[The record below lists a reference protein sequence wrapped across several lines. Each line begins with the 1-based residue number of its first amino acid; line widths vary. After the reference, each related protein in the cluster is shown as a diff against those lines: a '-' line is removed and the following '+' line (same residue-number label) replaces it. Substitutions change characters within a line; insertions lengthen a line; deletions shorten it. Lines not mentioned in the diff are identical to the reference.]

1 MDDFASRFGAA
12 RQQRDTAERARAEA
26 QRQRDLEQ
34 QGHERALAQGAS
46 HIAAALTAKG
56 VPPDLRISQRV
67 RTTSKRM
74 FRDVV
79 TETLTE
85 VAEGWAFS
93 LRTHE
98 FNDPDTQSSNS
109 WSFTATGY
117 LLTATGVVHSFS
129 IRGYG
134 HLPQRSGGVLEL
146 VDTDFAPWGS
156 PGKSNGPMR
165 LENNGLAKTL
175 VDGLIDLALRY
186 DVEPV

>member
-12 RQQRDTAERARAEA
+12 RQQRDAAERIRAEA
-26 QRQRDLEQ
+26 QRQQDLEQ

-56 VPPDLRISQRV
+56 VPPDLRILQRV
-67 RTTSKRM
+67 RVVSKRM
-74 FRDVV
+74 FREVI
-79 TETLTE
+79 TETFPE

-93 LRTHE
+93 LHTHE

-109 WSFTATGY
+109 YSFNANGY
-117 LLTATGVVHSFS
+117 VLTATGVVHSFS

-146 VDTDFAPWGS
+146 IDTDFAPWGS
-156 PGKSNGPMR
+156 PGKSNGPMP
-165 LENNGLAKTL
+165 LEHNGLAKTL

-186 DVEPV
+186 GVEPA